1 LHPLARHL
9 PRRHFIEFQHLRL
22 IKALGPRL
30 TSPGAPRRVPLVN
43 TDLSIWVVF
52 FLVLIAFKTCF
63 FLSYFQFCVLSSFSS
78 LQDCEGLIV
87 LNIGS
92 YMGGVDLWQNDYEH
106 DDDFSLQSM
115 QDKMLEVVSVRGA
128 WHLGKLQVCHFLK
141 ISSLISFTL
150 YMRDSCKCLCSFS
163 SKETSDFWAPEN
175 ISVFIIYFAWNEAYS
190 LFSLLW
196 RSLGCNPLLI
206 IFLRPHVRVGF

>member
-1 LHPLARHL
+1 MLTYHGRFGLKLMGKTYRF
-9 PRRHFIEFQHLRL
+9 RRYL
-22 IKALGPRL
+22 IRCY
-30 TSPGAPRRVPLVN
+30 
-43 TDLSIWVVF
+43 LSILAAF

-63 FLSYFQFCVLSSFSS
+63 FLSYFQCCVLSSFS

-128 WHLGKLQVCHFLK
+128 WHLGKLQVCDFLK
-141 ISSLISFTL
+141 ISSL
-150 YMRDSCKCLCSFS
+150 
-163 SKETSDFWAPEN
+163 
-175 ISVFIIYFAWNEAYS
+175 V
-190 LFSLLW
+190 
-196 RSLGCNPLLI
+196 
-206 IFLRPHVRVGF
+206 